1 MAAELTTWEILT
13 GIFMP
18 IAAGA
23 FGLVWKRQEK
33 VVDTNEAH
41 HDELWEAINEQRNGL
56 AAHREATAKDYITK
70 VDFNRLE
77 AKIDRLGDILRES
90 RE

>member
-1 MAAELTTWEILT
+1 
-13 GIFMP
+13 MP
-18 IAAGA
+18 VVAGA

-41 HDELWEAINEQRNGL
+41 HDELWEAINEQRTRL
-56 AAHREATAKDYITK
+56 ADHRETLAKDYITK

-77 AKIDRLGDILRES
+77 AKIDRLGDILRGN
-90 RE
+90 RA